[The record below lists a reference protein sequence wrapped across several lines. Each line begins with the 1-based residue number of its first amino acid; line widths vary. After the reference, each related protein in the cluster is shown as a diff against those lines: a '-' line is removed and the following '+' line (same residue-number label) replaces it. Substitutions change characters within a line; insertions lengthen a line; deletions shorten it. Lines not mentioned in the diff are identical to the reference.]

1 MREKKAMRECERAR
15 LRERLNMAN
24 MGYINVQID
33 QRSLTGNTGVL
44 KKGKYSKIQI
54 TEVLFESIVLLVSP
68 VKDQR
73 FLEIYFKT

>member
-1 MREKKAMRECERAR
+1 MGECVRVR

-24 MGYINVQID
+24 MGYVNVQID

-54 TEVLFESIVLLVSP
+54 TEVLFESIDLLVSP